1 MSGRTRVKVCG
12 ITTSAQAKAI
22 AEAGADAIGLVFYAK
37 SPRAVDLETA
47 KGICANLPP
56 FVQKVA
62 LFVNPEKSDVD
73 AVLDSVSIDLL
84 QFHGDETD
92 EFCKQFDRAYIKA
105 LPVKDSESIVR
116 SINAYPY
123 ASGLLLDTYQPGIY
137 GGSGK
142 QFNWSDFPRN
152 CAKPLILAGGLAPDN
167 VAAAIGSCHPYAVDV
182 SSGVE
187 ISKGIKSIEKVQAFI
202 NAIHD

>member
-12 ITTSAQAKAI
+12 VTSVEQANAI
-22 AEAGADAIGLVFYAK
+22 VAAAADAIGLVFYAK
-37 SPRAVDLETA
+37 SPRVVDLETA
-47 KGICANLPP
+47 KGICACLPP

-92 EFCKQFDRAYIKA
+92 EFCKQFNRAYIKA
-105 LPVKDSESIVR
+105 LPVKDSESIEK
-116 SINAYPY
+116 SINEYPE
-123 ASGLLLDTYQPGIY
+123 AAGLLLDTYQPDIY

-142 QFNWSDFPRN
+142 QFNWNDFPKF
-152 CAKPLILAGGLAPDN
+152 CTKPLILAGGLAPDN
-167 VAAAIGSCHPYAVDV
+167 VAAAIDACHPYAVDV